1 MVVKEL
7 IDKLYKCDM
16 YTEVFVSI
24 NEEDGINID
33 NVVDEIHGVFI
44 EITIKEEN

>member
-7 IDKLYKCDM
+7 IDKLSAVNSI

-33 NVVDEIHGVFI
+33 KVTDEGHGVFI
-44 EITIKEEN
+44 EISIRGN